1 MGLLDNV
8 LGSAVPG
15 GDLAKPLTIA
25 LMGLIASRAMSGGGL
40 GGLLGGAAAPAP
52 SPPSRPSAA
61 PTSVPS
67 GTSQGGGFVGG
78 LGGLLERFQQAGQG
92 KVADSWV
99 AAGPNQP
106 ISPEQLH
113 HTLGPQTVNDL
124 SRQTGLPPQVLMQ
137 HLSQILPTVIDK
149 LTPDG
154 RVPDKAAMSR
164 W

>member
-52 SPPSRPSAA
+52 SKASAA

-67 GTSQGGGFVGG
+67 GAGQGGFAGG
-78 LGGLLERFQQAGQG
+78 LGSLLEGFQQAGQG

-113 HTLGPQTVNDL
+113 QTLGPQTVNDL

-154 RVPDKAAMSR
+154 RVPNKAAMSR